1 MSDTILNIENITKSF
16 PRVIAN
22 KKVTFDIKKNAVHA
36 ILGEN
41 GAGKSTL
48 VKILYGLL
56 EPDEGNIKLNN
67 KDFKVNSPAE
77 ARKQGIGMVFQHFSL
92 FDSLSVKENLILGI
106 DEKMS
111 YSDLENKLENISSR
125 YNLPLD
131 LDAPITALSAGE
143 KQRVEIVRIL
153 LQDPQIL
160 IMDEPTSVLT
170 PQEVE
175 SLFVTLNA
183 LVKEG
188 RTILYIT
195 HKLEEVISICDTV
208 TIMRSGEII
217 DTSSTSN
224 QTAKTL
230 ATKMLGQKLDDL
242 KTNYGHIKDEV
253 NFEVKNISC
262 DFNDPFLTDLKNIS
276 FQVRVGEIYGIAG
289 VAGNGQVELM
299 NALSGE
305 TLGNPDEIIFEDKK
319 IGNTNIKFRRS
330 LGLEFVP
337 EERNGHATVPD
348 ITLTENTFLT
358 FYNTYSK
365 NNNFLDDILLSSNM
379 SSNDTKSIINDNDV
393 RCPYS
398 NPLADQLSGGN
409 LQKFIVGRSLKAN
422 PKVLIISQPTWGV
435 DIGAASEIRSKL
447 LLLAKAGKAII
458 LISQDLDEIYEISN
472 KICVINNGSLST
484 PKITSKISAKDI
496 GILMGI
502 N

>member
-1 MSDTILNIENITKSF
+1 M
-16 PRVIAN
+16 
-22 KKVTFDIKKNAVHA
+22 
-36 ILGEN
+36 
-41 GAGKSTL
+41 

-111 YSDLENKLENISSR
+111 YSDLEDKLENISSR

-131 LDAPITALSAGE
+131 LDAPITSLSAGE

-217 DTSSTSN
+217 DTSSTAN

-230 ATKMLGQKLDDL
+230 AKELECKLVKFDMSEYMERHTVSRLIGAPPGYIGFDQGGL
-242 KTNYGHIKDEV
+242 MTEAV
-253 NFEVKNISC
+253 NKN
-262 DFNDPFLTDLKNIS
+262 P
-276 FQVRVGEIYGIAG
+276 
-289 VAGNGQVELM
+289 
-299 NALSGE
+299 
-305 TLGNPDEIIFEDKK
+305 
-319 IGNTNIKFRRS
+319 
-330 LGLEFVP
+330 
-337 EERNGHATVPD
+337 HAV
-348 ITLTENTFLT
+348 
-358 FYNTYSK
+358 
-365 NNNFLDDILLSSNM
+365 LLS
-379 SSNDTKSIINDNDV
+379 
-393 RCPYS
+393 
-398 NPLADQLSGGN
+398 
-409 LQKFIVGRSLKAN
+409 
-422 PKVLIISQPTWGV
+422 LIHI
-435 DIGAASEIRSKL
+435 
-447 LLLAKAGKAII
+447 
-458 LISQDLDEIYEISN
+458 
-472 KICVINNGSLST
+472 
-484 PKITSKISAKDI
+484 
-496 GILMGI
+496 
-502 N
+502 

>member
-289 VAGNGQVELM
+289 VAGNGQSELM
-299 NALSGE
+299 DILTGENINIKSGSI
-305 TLGNPDEIIFEDKK
+305 TFDNKK
-319 IGNTNIKFRRS
+319 IEKYGPQKRRDLS
-330 LGLEFVP
+330 ISFVP
-337 EERNGHATVPD
+337 ENRLGHSAVPELSLSD
-348 ITLTENTFLT
+348 N
-358 FYNTYSK
+358 
-365 NNNFLDDILLSSNM
+365 ILLSQFPKNNFIRKLIHSK
-379 SSNDTKSIINDNDV
+379 SSKN
-393 RCPYS
+393 
-398 NPLADQLSGGN
+398 
-409 LQKFIVGRSLKAN
+409 
-422 PKVLIISQPTWGV
+422 
-435 DIGAASEIRSKL
+435 
-447 LLLAKAGKAII
+447 
-458 LISQDLDEIYEISN
+458 
-472 KICVINNGSLST
+472 
-484 PKITSKISAKDI
+484 
-496 GILMGI
+496 
-502 N
+502 

>member
-217 DTSSTSN
+217 DTSSTAN

-253 NFEVKNISC
+253 NFEVKNIS
-262 DFNDPFLTDLKNIS
+262 

-289 VAGNGQVELM
+289 VAGNGQSELM
-299 NALSGE
+299 DILTGENINIKSGSI
-305 TLGNPDEIIFEDKK
+305 TFDNKK
-319 IGNTNIKFRRS
+319 IEKYGPQKRRDLS
-330 LGLEFVP
+330 ISFVP
-337 EERNGHATVPD
+337 ENRLGHSAVPE
-348 ITLTENTFLT
+348 LSLSEN
-358 FYNTYSK
+358 
-365 NNNFLDDILLSSNM
+365 ILLSQFPKNNFIRNGIILKNNVDDFANNVINEFKVITPGNDAKA
-379 SSNDTKSIINDNDV
+379 SS
-393 RCPYS
+393 
-398 NPLADQLSGGN
+398 LSGGN
-409 LQKFIVGRSLKAN
+409 LQKYVIGREISSK
-422 PKVLIISQPTWGV
+422 PKILIISHPTWGI
-435 DIGAASEIRSKL
+435 DAGAEHSIRESL
-447 LLLAKAGKAII
+447 IELSQNGTSII
-458 LISQDLDEIYEISN
+458 VISQDLDELIEI
-472 KICVINNGSLST
+472 T
-484 PKITSKISAKDI
+484 HKISVIYDGNLSKPFKTSEI
-496 GILMGI
+496 EIEKLGLLMGGK
-502 N
+502 NE

>member
-217 DTSSTSN
+217 DTSSTAN

-289 VAGNGQVELM
+289 VAGNGQSELM
-299 NALSGE
+299 DILTGENINIKSGSI
-305 TLGNPDEIIFEDKK
+305 TFDNKK
-319 IGNTNIKFRRS
+319 IEKYGPQKEEIYLFLLFRRIDW
-330 LGLEFVP
+330 VIV
-337 EERNGHATVPD
+337 R
-348 ITLTENTFLT
+348 
-358 FYNTYSK
+358 Y
-365 NNNFLDDILLSSNM
+365 LS
-379 SSNDTKSIINDNDV
+379 
-393 RCPYS
+393 
-398 NPLADQLSGGN
+398 
-409 LQKFIVGRSLKAN
+409 
-422 PKVLIISQPTWGV
+422 
-435 DIGAASEIRSKL
+435 
-447 LLLAKAGKAII
+447 
-458 LISQDLDEIYEISN
+458 
-472 KICVINNGSLST
+472 
-484 PKITSKISAKDI
+484 
-496 GILMGI
+496 
-502 N
+502 

>member
-1 MSDTILNIENITKSF
+1 MSDIILNIENITKSF

-67 KDFKVNSPAE
+67 KNFKVNSPAE
-77 ARKQGIGMVFQHFSL
+77 SRKQGIGMVFQHFSL

-208 TIMRSGEII
+208 TIMRNGEII

-230 ATKMLGQKLDDL
+230 ATKMLGQKLDDF
-242 KTNYGHIKDEV
+242 KTNYEHIKDEV

-289 VAGNGQVELM
+289 VAGNGQSELM
-299 NALSGE
+299 DILTGENINIKSGSI
-305 TLGNPDEIIFEDKK
+305 NFDNKK
-319 IGNTNIKFRRS
+319 IEKYGPQKRRDLS
-330 LGLEFVP
+330 ISFVP
-337 EERNGHATVPD
+337 ENRLGHSAVPELSLSD
-348 ITLTENTFLT
+348 N
-358 FYNTYSK
+358 
-365 NNNFLDDILLSSNM
+365 ILLSQFPKNNFIKNGIILKNNVDDFANNVIKEFNVITPGNDAKA
-379 SSNDTKSIINDNDV
+379 SS
-393 RCPYS
+393 
-398 NPLADQLSGGN
+398 LSGGN
-409 LQKFIVGRSLKAN
+409 LQKYVIGREISSK
-422 PKVLIISQPTWGV
+422 PKILIISHPTWGI
-435 DIGAASEIRSKL
+435 DAGAEHSIRESLIDLSKN
-447 LLLAKAGKAII
+447 GTSII
-458 LISQDLDEIYEISN
+458 VISQDLDELIEITHQISVIYDGNLSNPLKTSEVEIE
-472 KICVINNGSLST
+472 KLGL
-484 PKITSKISAKDI
+484 
-496 GILMGI
+496 LMGGKK
-502 N
+502 

>member
-217 DTSSTSN
+217 DTSSTAN

-289 VAGNGQVELM
+289 VAGNGQSELM
-299 NALSGE
+299 DILTGENINIKSGSI
-305 TLGNPDEIIFEDKK
+305 TFDNKK
-319 IGNTNIKFRRS
+319 IEKYGPQKRRDLS
-330 LGLEFVP
+330 ISFVP
-337 EERNGHATVPD
+337 ENRLGHSAVPEL
-348 ITLTENTFLT
+348 TLSEN
-358 FYNTYSK
+358 
-365 NNNFLDDILLSSNM
+365 ILLSQFPNNGFSKKGILNNNLINEHAKKVIKNFNVVTPGSDAKA
-379 SSNDTKSIINDNDV
+379 SS
-393 RCPYS
+393 
-398 NPLADQLSGGN
+398 LSGGN
-409 LQKFIVGRSLKAN
+409 LQKFVIGREISSQ
-422 PKVLIISQPTWGV
+422 PKLLIISHPTWGI
-435 DIGAASEIRSKL
+435 DAGAEYSIRESLIELSKN
-447 LLLAKAGKAII
+447 GTSII
-458 LISQDLDEIYEISN
+458 VLSQDLDELIEITHRIS
-472 KICVINNGSLST
+472 VIFEGKLSEPLNT
-484 PKITSKISAKDI
+484 KEVDISKL
-496 GILMGI
+496 GLLMGGK
-502 N
+502 NE

>member
-16 PRVIAN
+16 PRVVAN

-217 DTSSTSN
+217 DTSSTAN

-242 KTNYGHIKDEV
+242 KTNYEHIKDEV

-305 TLGNPDEIIFEDKK
+305 TLGDPDEIIFEDKK

-358 FYNTYSK
+358 FYNAYSK
-365 NNNFLDDILLSSNM
+365 NNNFLDNILLSSNM
-379 SSNDTKSIINDNDV
+379 SSNDSISIINDNDV

-472 KICVINNGSLST
+472 NISVINNGTLST
-484 PKITSKISAKDI
+484 PKIKSKISAKDI